1 MILPKNV
8 HYVNVSN
15 YVQLLNSKYVLSR
28 EKIVKL
34 KRLSRL
40 CVLAYIGILP
50 GPEGDA
56 RRRLQS
62 NERHRERFVYGCSC
76 SKHQPTA
83 AQQQKK

>member
-34 KRLSRL
+34 ERLSRL
-40 CVLAYIGILP
+40 CVLAYIGIYLAQKVT
-50 GPEGDA
+50 PEGA
-56 RRRLQS
+56 CRATKGTRRDLS
-62 NERHRERFVYGCSC
+62 TVVPAASINLLRHN
-76 SKHQPTA
+76 
-83 AQQQKK
+83 KKK